1 MSLSLELKDI
11 IVTRQYDGTFQYE
24 ICTHVSA
31 TGFLMYNFSTQY
43 KPHLERFLKYHESL
57 PYSSSIVRANSEEYT
72 ETMLK
77 IQEQLKERGRKEQA
91 NG

>member
-11 IVTRQYDGTFQYE
+11 IVTRQYDGIQYE

-57 PYSSSIVRANSEEYT
+57 PYYSRIVRANSEEYT

-77 IQEQLKERGRKEQA
+77 IQEQLKERARKEQA
-91 NG
+91 NA

>member
-11 IVTRQYDGTFQYE
+11 IVTRQYDGIQYE

-43 KPHLERFLKYHESL
+43 KPRLERFLKYHESL
-57 PYSSSIVRANSEEYT
+57 PYSSRIVRANSEEYT

-77 IQEQLKERGRKEQA
+77 IQEQLKERARKEQA